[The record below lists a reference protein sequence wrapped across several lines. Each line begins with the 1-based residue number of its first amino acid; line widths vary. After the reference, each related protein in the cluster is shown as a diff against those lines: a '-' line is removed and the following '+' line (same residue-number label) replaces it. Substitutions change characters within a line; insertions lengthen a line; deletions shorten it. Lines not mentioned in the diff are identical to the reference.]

1 MLERV
6 DKLPIQANCTYRGIP
21 SGGEGGSEHRLKHA
35 PLRSTKVKN
44 LKMEM
49 TGKP

>member
-6 DKLPIQANCTYRGIP
+6 DKLRIQVRCTYRGIN
-21 SGGEGGSEHRLKHA
+21 SGWGGEREHRLKNA

-44 LKMEM
+44 LKIEM
-49 TGKP
+49 TGKL